1 MPQWEKVKRTN
12 IQCCSA
18 FWEVGKWTGKNIPK
32 QKAKSSAYNC
42 QDISQKEN
50 TTVMAVK
57 SCMSHDGP
65 RTSLLSFPPSLSRWW
80 LKDKS
85 CLESNQVIGLKF
97 SWVFRDCLGHNGK
110 LIENLHLWDPWTLQ
124 LLIKYYCK
132 VHKGSLWERF
142 LSTSAFAP
150 LVCGEMEFI
159 FSTSSPKK
167 GMFMIV
173 TQLLIMV
180 Q

>member
-1 MPQWEKVKRTN
+1 MGKGIKDKHSVLFNILGRWGNEQERSYLNRKPKPMLAIAKASAKRKT
-12 IQCCSA
+12 QL
-18 FWEVGKWTGKNIPK
+18 W
-32 QKAKSSAYNC
+32 
-42 QDISQKEN
+42 SQEN
-50 TTVMAVK
+50 HVWVMMGQEQVCF
-57 SCMSHDGP
+57 S
-65 RTSLLSFPPSLSRWW
+65 PSLNRWW

-110 LIENLHLWDPWTLQ
+110 LIENLHLWDLWTLQ

-142 LSTSAFAP
+142 LSTSAFISQ
-150 LVCGEMEFI
+150 VCGKMVFI

-167 GMFMIV
+167 SVFMIV
-173 TQLLIMV
+173 IQLLLMM